1 MTRHGGAHQL
11 AIARDRGRS
20 SAARA
25 VWSWCQAGESCFCPP
40 GGRERRAACCP
51 RGEGEARGV
60 QLFRVDSFSARL
72 PAWWL
77 PQNDQNKVPPDEQ
90 STAKQSAGMVEP
102 AADSAKDPAP
112 ASAFGPVVVQGS
124 GGGLSSSLLTS
135 LPQKTNSAPVT
146 PLADLLRNVDVR
158 ALHCIGACCCHYPSR
173 TIFPPLTHRRM
184 CTPSALAAVEA
195 LRHAQRVWVR

>member
-1 MTRHGGAHQL
+1 M
-11 AIARDRGRS
+11 
-20 SAARA
+20 
-25 VWSWCQAGESCFCPP
+25 
-40 GGRERRAACCP
+40 
-51 RGEGEARGV
+51 
-60 QLFRVDSFSARL
+60 DSFSARL

-112 ASAFGPVVVQGS
+112 APAFGPVVVQGS

-173 TIFPPLTHRRM
+173 TIFPPLTHRAPYVYATRLGS
-184 CTPSALAAVEA
+184 CGSSTTRSKGLGTLKPTTSK
-195 LRHAQRVWVR
+195 RQHTTSSWRWG